1 MVLVKILKR
10 RDGSSIVVGVVL
22 ALIINQL
29 LSAITAVWANMIVS
43 SPDYT
48 NNNFNEVYL
57 VPLLAALL
65 AVVALEVL
73 CWLYIW
79 TLGATKKR

>member
-29 LSAITAVWANMIVS
+29 LTAVTGVWANRIVS

-48 NNNFNEVYL
+48 NDNFNEVYL
-57 VPLLAALL
+57 VPVLAALL
-65 AVVALEVL
+65 AIVALEVL

-79 TLGATKKR
+79 TLGAFKKR